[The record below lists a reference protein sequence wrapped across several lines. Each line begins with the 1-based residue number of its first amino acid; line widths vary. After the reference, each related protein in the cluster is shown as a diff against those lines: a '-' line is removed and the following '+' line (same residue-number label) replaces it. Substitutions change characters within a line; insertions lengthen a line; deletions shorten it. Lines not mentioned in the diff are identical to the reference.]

1 MPLSFGCCI
10 QFPLGC
16 SFQIY
21 LPPRLI
27 KILAI
32 RQISEE
38 INISNQIVM
47 IFKFQKFAFNALM
60 AGVSPHYAHAMHG
73 GMQSTP
79 KFRHIMLLG
88 AVILII
94 EGILIVNFYTSSCGS
109 GGGAASEAL
118 WWQVNHRENKKNPED
133 DDEFDPSSWMQLKPS
148 SYSMVHKTKNCV
160 MLSNHTR
167 RDALVR
173 VIAYQKD
180 ASFQLENLLVH
191 YLQAVRYDEIV
202 IVDNDGVDAKTKAIA
217 EKYVNKGVHLWRCA
231 GTIFEKGELWTQVI
245 NVYKNDSQFLLPVDV
260 DELMAIRVG
269 VEPGEPFTSNQ
280 NPLVWNRK
288 ALENELSK
296 LPPSNGRPYKTL
308 DAKPVPLDCH
318 VVNNRQQ
325 QNVLIDISDRS
336 SLSLTRHMGPLCKV
350 ETIYRPEKN
359 ATSSC
364 FAKNFYRGD
373 EFRFTDVGNHHGHI
387 SLKECQ
393 DKGVEA
399 TYVQSNFVLV
409 HFQVTTFADWLTH
422 ALRLASDR
430 GFNRLE
436 KYECPPSHRL
446 PYHSCPMFQDFKAM
460 NFSIYEMR
468 QMYRNRY
475 CGVGSDWAFMSA
487 ANITARSCRV

>member
-1 MPLSFGCCI
+1 MVLFSN
-10 QFPLGC
+10 
-16 SFQIY
+16 
-21 LPPRLI
+21 LPGSPPD
-27 KILAI
+27 
-32 RQISEE
+32 Q
-38 INISNQIVM
+38 NSNQIVM
-47 IFKFQKFAFNALM
+47 IFKFQKFVFNALM
-60 AGVSPHYAHAMHG
+60 AGLSPYYVHAMHD
-73 GMQSTP
+73 MQSTP
-79 KFRHIMLLG
+79 KLRHIMLLG
-88 AVILII
+88 AVLIVII
-94 EGILIVNFYTSSCGS
+94 EGILTVHFYISSYGS
-109 GGGAASEAL
+109 DGAASEAL
-118 WWQVNHRENKKNPED
+118 WWQVNHRGNKKNPED
-133 DDEFDPSSWMQLKPS
+133 YDEFDPSSWMQLKPS

-173 VIAYQKD
+173 VIVYQKD
-180 ASFQLENLLVH
+180 GLFQLENLLVH

-231 GTIFEKGELWTQVI
+231 GTMFEKGELWTQVI
-245 NVYKNDSQFLLPVDV
+245 NVYTNNSQFLFPVDV
-260 DELMAIRVG
+260 DELMAIGVG

-296 LPPSNGRPYKTL
+296 LPPSGGRPYKTL

-325 QNVLIDISDRS
+325 QNVLIDISDTS
-336 SLSLTRHMGPLCKV
+336 SLSLTQHMGPLCKV
-350 ETIYRPEKN
+350 ETTYWHEKD
-359 ATSSC
+359 ATSHC
-364 FAKNFYRGD
+364 FEKNFYRGD
-373 EFRFTDVGNHHGHI
+373 EFRFTDDGNHHGHI

-393 DKGVEA
+393 DKGADA
-399 TYVQSNFVLV
+399 TYVKSNFVLV
-409 HFQVTTFADWLTH
+409 HFQVTTFDDWLTH
-422 ALRLASDR
+422 ALRMASDM

-436 KYECPPSHRL
+436 KYECPPDWRL
-446 PYHSCPMFQDFKAM
+446 PFHACPMFQDFMAM

-487 ANITARSCRV
+487 ADITARSCRV